1 MFMTGE
7 WLRQRLAAL
16 NERVLE
22 ATNGS
27 VRLEEHIALPAY
39 GQIVARFQTDS
50 ALSLKEVEALER
62 QLQGLAEDEFLV
74 DFMGSVYRQLGVE
87 YSRLD
92 EINERLGQ
100 RFKEEPIRK
109 GPYGSQIETDA
120 QTLLLQCGLSQT
132 APVWEIQWEDGEF
145 VLLLLGHRSKAIRSI
160 ASQPPIHVFEVNKV
174 PCEGLMRAT
183 FAARRLGVSL
193 GRLMLEAMEE
203 A

>member
-1 MFMTGE
+1 MA
-7 WLRQRLAAL
+7 AAL

-27 VRLEEHIALPAY
+27 VHLEEHIALPAY

-50 ALSLKEVEALER
+50 VLSLKEVEALER
-62 QLQGLAEDEFLV
+62 QLQDLAEDEFLV
-74 DFMGSVYRQLGVE
+74 DFMGNVYRQLGVE

-100 RFKEEPIRK
+100 RFKEEPMQK
-109 GPYGSQIETDA
+109 GPYASQIDNDA
-120 QTLLLQCGLSQT
+120 QTLLKQSGISLNT
-132 APVWEIQWEDGEF
+132 PVWEIQWEDGEYG
-145 VLLLLGHRSKAIRSI
+145 LLLLGHRSRAIRSI

-193 GRLMLEAMEE
+193 CRLMLEAMEE
-203 A
+203 

>member
-27 VRLEEHIALPAY
+27 VHLEEHIALPAY

-50 ALSLKEVEALER
+50 VLSLKEVEALER
-62 QLQGLAEDEFLV
+62 QLQGLAGDEFLV

-109 GPYGSQIETDA
+109 GPYGAQIDNDA
-120 QTLLLQCGLSQT
+120 QTLLLQCVLSQT
-132 APVWEIQWEDGEF
+132 APVWEIQ
-145 VLLLLGHRSKAIRSI
+145 
-160 ASQPPIHVFEVNKV
+160 
-174 PCEGLMRAT
+174 
-183 FAARRLGVSL
+183 
-193 GRLMLEAMEE
+193 
-203 A
+203 